1 MATKK
6 KSSEPGPSFAAVAD
20 CHIGNSQR
28 FAGPVGEDGI
38 NSRGRINLNTLQAA
52 CAAARKA
59 GVSTLFVAG
68 DMFHSRRPEPA
79 ILAAVQKIFDVA
91 RADGLDVVIVPGNH
105 DMLDASAE
113 GGNTAVAPLWE
124 CAEIITRPLWRGQ
137 GNVLAVPYDG
147 RVPMAQHLTEV
158 MAKEAETWVNTNT
171 HGAPA
176 ARYLVTHVG
185 VWDDEQAKT
194 SRWLKNAKDG
204 MNSNLL
210 FDSMAEAGIKAAF
223 VGNYHEHMVWRRG
236 DMTIYQIGT
245 LCPGGFGDAGIEN
258 RGLMMLSDGTKIEVP
273 GPRFALEAG
282 GALTVLDEK
291 IGNTYFVR
299 QVGGGERKAG
309 ESSKLGGY
317 EYVGSPKAAKKSTA
331 AATPQSPE
339 EALAGYVAA
348 MELPAGVT
356 RDEVAEMVKD
366 CWKKGA

>member
-6 KSSEPGPSFAAVAD
+6 KIPGARFAVVAD
-20 CHIGNSQR
+20 IHAGN
-28 FAGPVGEDGI
+28 FAKFSTPVGENGI
-38 NSRGRINLNTLQAA
+38 NSRGLLVLDAIQAA
-52 CAAARKA
+52 CVYARTTA
-59 GVSTLFVAG
+59 IDTLFVAG

-79 ILAAVQKIFDVA
+79 VLAAVQKIFDVA

-124 CAEIITRPLWRGQ
+124 CAEIISSPRWR

-158 MAKEAETWVNTNT
+158 LGKEAGAWASTNT
-171 HGAPA
+171 QGAPA

-204 MNSNLL
+204 MNNNLL

-223 VGNYHEHMVWRRG
+223 VGNYHEHMVWHRG

-245 LCPGGFGDAGIEN
+245 LCPGGFGDAGQLN
-258 RGLMMLSDGTKIEVP
+258 RGLMMLSDGTKIEIP
-273 GPRFALEAG
+273 GPRFILEAG
-282 GALTVLDEK
+282 GVPTVLNET

-299 QVGGGERKAG
+299 QVGGGERSVNEA
-309 ESSKLGGY
+309 EKLGGY
-317 EYVGSPKAAKKSTA
+317 EYVGPPKAAKKSAA

-339 EALAGYVAA
+339 EALNGYVAT
-348 MELPAGVT
+348 MVLPDGVA